1 MGSIQFALQCLWDK
15 LSQLDK
21 AQIQVP
27 RFLLEDLEWWNN
39 KGRLNRGISFKPEAP
54 ELMLLSDSSLEG

>member
-1 MGSIQFALQCLWDK
+1 MGSIQFALQRLWDK

-27 RFLLEDLEWWNN
+27 WFLLEDL
-39 KGRLNRGISFKPEAP
+39 
-54 ELMLLSDSSLEG
+54 